1 MFYFEYIKDFNLLL
15 KDGLSAY
22 IMGRTLHFVQH
33 RPWSESTT
41 TQTSIVIC
49 CSIDFSRKRKFWH
62 SEKKRALLG
71 GPNKC
76 RGKEQIAKCM

>member
-33 RPWSESTT
+33 RPWSEGTT
-41 TQTSIVIC
+41 TQTGIVIC
-49 CSIDFSRKRKFWH
+49 CSIDFSGSVEILALRKKAGATW
-62 SEKKRALLG
+62 
-71 GPNKC
+71 GP
-76 RGKEQIAKCM
+76 Q